1 MQISW
6 HFSAKCDFGCK
17 IVPKGLWMS
26 SNLIGWR
33 LVLIDIR
40 LLNFFQNFSKSQM
53 KKKIPVKK
61 RERKLVIPDSKPILK
76 DLRVNVQK
84 LEISKLTSLK
94 AYPTKRVG
102 RPAMKKAIRSIFSRD
117 QNIESQPILSIM
129 KIRRNGNFLRKKS
142 KFLYNVSNNHI
153 IEFRKKGVSFRDRY
167 GRQKR
172 CKPLFMILDS
182 SVD

>member
-1 MQISW
+1 
-6 HFSAKCDFGCK
+6 
-17 IVPKGLWMS
+17 
-26 SNLIGWR
+26 
-33 LVLIDIR
+33 
-40 LLNFFQNFSKSQM
+40 M